1 MRTTVQIDD
10 DLLRDLKEQAHREGT
25 SLAKL
30 INRVLRRG
38 MSAREQANRPA
49 RPYREKTF
57 RMGEPRV
64 NLDKALALAASLE
77 DDEVREKLVRR
88 K

>member
-25 SLAKL
+25 SLARL
-30 INRVLRRG
+30 INRVLRVG
-38 MSAREQANRPA
+38 MSASQRANKPV
-49 RPYREKTF
+49 RPYREKAF
-57 RMGEPRV
+57 RMGEPTV
-64 NLDKALALAASLE
+64 NLDKALAMAAASE
-77 DDEVREKLVRR
+77 DEGVREKLARR

>member
-10 DLLRDLKEQAHREGT
+10 DLLRDLKDRVHQERT
-25 SLAKL
+25 SLARL
-30 INRVLRRG
+30 INRVLRLG
-38 MSAREQANRPA
+38 MEASRQANRPA
-49 RPYREKTF
+49 RPYREKTYA
-57 RMGEPRV
+57 MGEPRV

-77 DDEVREKLVRR
+77 DDETREKLARR

>member
-25 SLAKL
+25 SLVKL
-30 INRVLRRG
+30 MNRVLRRG
-38 MSAREQANRPA
+38 MIALRQADKPG

-57 RMGEPRV
+57 RMGEPKV
-64 NLDKALALAASLE
+64 NLDKALVLSASLE
-77 DDEVREKLVRR
+77 DAEVREKLARR

>member
-1 MRTTVQIDD
+1 MRTTVPIDD

-30 INRVLRRG
+30 VNRVLRVGLSTMR
-38 MSAREQANRPA
+38 RPEQPKIA
-49 RPYREKTF
+49 YRQKAF
-57 RMGEPRV
+57 HMGPPKV
-64 NLDKALALAASLE
+64 PLDKALALAALLE
-77 DDEVREKLVRR
+77 EEEVHEKPLRR

>member
-10 DLLRDLKEQAHREGT
+10 DLLRDLKQQAQREGS

-30 INRVLRRG
+30 VNRVLRLG
-38 MSAREQANRPA
+38 MRALREGSKPA
-49 RPYREKTF
+49 RPFREKTF
-57 RMGEPRV
+57 RMGQPKV
-64 NLDKALALAASLE
+64 NLDKALALAAALE
-77 DDEVREKLVRR
+77 DEEVREELARR

>member
-10 DLLRDLKEQAHREGT
+10 DLLRELKQQAHREGT
-25 SLAKL
+25 SLARL
-30 INRVLRRG
+30 MNRVLRQG
-38 MSAREQANRPA
+38 MSALRQANKPG

-64 NLDKALALAASLE
+64 SLDKALALSASLE
-77 DDEVREKLVRR
+77 DDEVREKLARR